1 LALQWEPPL
10 ALLMEGQD
18 IMFAM
23 DVVAGW
29 RTVLTYEFCA
39 HWPLLITAFQLAVCV
54 ESTSPRHAMSCYVRR
69 RKKRKKG
76 RKKER
81 KDSTRRWARMGQ
93 DGTG

>member
-1 LALQWEPPL
+1 
-10 ALLMEGQD
+10 MEGQD

-39 HWPLLITAFQLAVCV
+39 HLPLLITAFQLAVCV